1 MNSLMIKY
9 RWIDVQSAVGYNYRY
24 PDALSAHMR
33 RNYCRPSIYKWYAWL
48 PTRGFSAIYV
58 GETDNLVRRVRHCLA
73 PGKSQVTNLRLKAYF
88 DEALKKGER
97 VELQILDF
105 EPFQINNLKFS
116 MDRLGHTHVRQ
127 LLENFIVGTLQN
139 DNEGELPIILNRVL
153 TKDRERQKKQIDL
166 AMSALSKLGLT
177 PDQTKQLI
185 DAVKT
190 KKAAAN
196 SPGS

>member
-1 MNSLMIKY
+1 MDSLQIKY
-9 RWIDVQSAVGYNYRY
+9 RWIDVQSAEGYNYRY

-33 RNYCRPSIYKWYAWL
+33 EKYCRPSIYKWYAWL
-48 PTRGFSAIYV
+48 PTRGFSAVYV
-58 GETDNLVRRVRHCLA
+58 GETDNLARRIRQCLV
-73 PGKSQVTNLRLKAYF
+73 PGKSQITNLRLKAYF

-116 MDRLGHTHVRQ
+116 MDLLGYTHVRQ

-153 TKDRERQKKQIDL
+153 TKDRERREKKIDL
-166 AMSALSKLGLT
+166 AVSALNKLGLT
-177 PDQTKQLI
+177 PAQSMQLI
-185 DAVKT
+185 ERVKI

-196 SPGS
+196 SPGC